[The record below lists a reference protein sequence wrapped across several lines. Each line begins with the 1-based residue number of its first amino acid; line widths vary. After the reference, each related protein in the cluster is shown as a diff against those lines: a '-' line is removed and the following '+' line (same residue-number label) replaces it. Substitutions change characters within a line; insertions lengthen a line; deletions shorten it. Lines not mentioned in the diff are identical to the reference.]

1 MLCTG
6 VFLLLLP
13 ICCLNTVSAGKVLAW
28 PTDASHFLNQRMI
41 LEELARKG
49 HDVTVLVH
57 SAFMIMGVE
66 NISSLKFENFS
77 VPFTREKN
85 EKFLDGF
92 LAFWIYDLPKMS
104 YWNIYEKTKKFMA
117 ELLKQ
122 EEQICNGVVKNESLL
137 KQLKE
142 NKFDVLVSD
151 PMVPCGELI
160 AELLGVP
167 FVYSIRFSMGNSMER
182 LCGKLPAPFS
192 YVPGSMVEL
201 TDNLSF
207 AERLKNLNFYI
218 FQDILFHILFSEQWD
233 GYYSEALDGSHF
245 INLNTILEKLAHK
258 GHEVTVLVHSAYMI
272 TDTNKTSALRFEV
285 FPVSFDKEKNEA
297 LLEEFLRIWIY
308 ELPNM
313 SYWDFFT
320 RMNKALADSEELER
334 LVCDGIIKNKVLLNK
349 LHEEKFDIL
358 VADPLAPCG
367 ELIAE
372 IIGVPFVYSF
382 RFSMG
387 NVMERHCGHIPTPYS
402 YVPGTMTQLT
412 DKMSFVERL
421 KNAVFYLSQ
430 DAIFYFV
437 VLPSWNQY
445 YSEVLG
451 RPTTLCEI
459 MGKAEIW
466 LIRTYWDFEYPRPF
480 LPNFEFVGGLHCKPP
495 KPLPEDMEKIVQS
508 SGEHGIIVFSLGS
521 MVKNLTDERSNVIA
535 SALSQLPQKVIWRYS
550 GKRPATLGENTILY
564 DWIPQNDLLGHPK
577 TKAFITHGGTNG
589 IYEAIYH
596 GVPMVG
602 IPLFADQPDN
612 IIHMKTKG
620 MAVMLDINKMQSQ
633 ELVDAV
639 NTVISNP
646 SYKENAV
653 RISQI
658 HHDQPLKPLDRAV
671 FWIEFVMR
679 HKGAKHL
686 RPASHDLS
694 WYQYHCLD
702 VIGFLLICLFLIL
715 YIIIKIFSFCCRTCR
730 PARRKQKKH

>member
-28 PTDASHFLNQRMI
+28 PTDASHFLNQIII

-57 SAFMIMGVE
+57 SAFMIVGVD

-85 EKFLDGF
+85 EKFLDRF
-92 LAFWIYDLPKMS
+92 LAFWIYELPKMS
-104 YWNIYEKTKKFMA
+104 YWNIYEKTRKFMA
-117 ELLKQ
+117 ELREQ

-151 PMVPCGELI
+151 PMVLCGELI

-201 TDNLSF
+201 TDNMSF
-207 AERLKNLNFYI
+207 AERLRNLNFYI
-218 FQDILFHILFSEQWD
+218 FQDILFHLLFSEQWD
-233 GYYSEALDGSHF
+233 GYFSEA
-245 INLNTILEKLAHK
+245 
-258 GHEVTVLVHSAYMI
+258 
-272 TDTNKTSALRFEV
+272 
-285 FPVSFDKEKNEA
+285 
-297 LLEEFLRIWIY
+297 
-308 ELPNM
+308 
-313 SYWDFFT
+313 
-320 RMNKALADSEELER
+320 
-334 LVCDGIIKNKVLLNK
+334 
-349 LHEEKFDIL
+349 
-358 VADPLAPCG
+358 
-367 ELIAE
+367 
-372 IIGVPFVYSF
+372 
-382 RFSMG
+382 
-387 NVMERHCGHIPTPYS
+387 
-402 YVPGTMTQLT
+402 
-412 DKMSFVERL
+412 
-421 KNAVFYLSQ
+421 
-430 DAIFYFV
+430 
-437 VLPSWNQY
+437 
-445 YSEVLG
+445 LG

-639 NTVISNP
+639 NTVINNP

-658 HHDQPLKPLDRAV
+658 HHDQPVKPLDRAV